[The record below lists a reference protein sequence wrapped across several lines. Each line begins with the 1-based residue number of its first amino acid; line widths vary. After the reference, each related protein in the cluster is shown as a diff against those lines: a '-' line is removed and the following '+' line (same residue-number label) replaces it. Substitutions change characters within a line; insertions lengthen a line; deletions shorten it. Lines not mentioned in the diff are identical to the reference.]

1 MAYKICEN
9 CGSRIF
15 EYGCVNCDEEKYI
28 SMQNGYKALILT
40 DEVCVSGQLPERWK
54 PCGEGENIC
63 NCKKASE
70 CGYIKFYKGIARLMA
85 EGNFR

>member
-1 MAYKICEN
+1 MFLKKTMRTLAKFLFI
-9 CGSRIF
+9 
-15 EYGCVNCDEEKYI
+15 
-28 SMQNGYKALILT
+28 ILPPLKFIW
-40 DEVCVSGQLPERWK
+40 SQLPECWK

-70 CGYIKFYKGIARLMA
+70 CGYIEFYKGIARLGA

>member
-1 MAYKICEN
+1 MP
-9 CGSRIF
+9 
-15 EYGCVNCDEEKYI
+15 EK
-28 SMQNGYKALILT
+28 T
-40 DEVCVSGQLPERWK
+40 DRNKRRLKNPKHWK

-70 CGYIKFYKGIARLMA
+70 CGYIEFYKGIARLGA